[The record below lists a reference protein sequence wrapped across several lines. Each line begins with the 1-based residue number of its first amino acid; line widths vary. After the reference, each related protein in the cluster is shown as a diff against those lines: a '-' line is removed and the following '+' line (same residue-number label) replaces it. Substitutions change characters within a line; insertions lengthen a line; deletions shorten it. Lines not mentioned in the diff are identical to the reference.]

1 MGQSST
7 LWVMAGF
14 VVLLVIGY
22 FRDRGLTLSGR
33 FSCRKETAM
42 KKAQETVSVLVF
54 GILNTVWAI
63 GASVMAGHLS
73 A

>member
-7 LWVMAGF
+7 LWVTAGF
-14 VVLLVIGY
+14 VALLIIGY

-33 FSCRKETAM
+33 FSRRKEFAM
-42 KKAQETVSVLVF
+42 KKAQETVRVLVF
-54 GILNTVWAI
+54 GALNTIWAI
-63 GASVMAGHLS
+63 GASVMAGHLL

>member
-22 FRDRGLTLSGR
+22 FRDNGLTLSGHSKR
-33 FSCRKETAM
+33 RKEATM
-42 KKAQETVSVLVF
+42 KKAQEALRVLVF

-63 GASVMAGHLS
+63 GTSAMAGPLS